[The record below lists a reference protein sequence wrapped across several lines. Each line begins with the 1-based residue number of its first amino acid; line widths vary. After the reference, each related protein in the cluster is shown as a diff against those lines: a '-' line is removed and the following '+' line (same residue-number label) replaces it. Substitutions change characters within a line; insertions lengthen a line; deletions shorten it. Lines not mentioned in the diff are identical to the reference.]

1 VSLLEVRDLSKRFET
16 PAGVVH
22 AVNGVS
28 FTLDAGQSLAIVGE
42 SGSGKSTVARCVVRL
57 LEPSSGQIL
66 FDGAEITRL
75 DRRAFR
81 RYRAQIQIVF
91 QDPSDSLNPRLK
103 VGSQVEEPLLFFT
116 RLSRAERRRRVC
128 ELFHQVQLDAALT
141 ERYPRQLSGG
151 QQQRVAIARAI
162 ATSPRLVVLDEPTSA
177 LDVSI
182 RAEILQLLSK
192 LQRELRLTYLL
203 ISHDLSALEVMGG
216 DLAVMYLG
224 RIVERAS
231 IRRIFQAPA
240 HPYTCGLLLSR
251 LVPDPHTAAPT
262 VGLIG
267 EPPSAVRLP
276 VGCALAGRCS
286 EADAGCVIKPPRL
299 LQLEQAPES
308 HLVACFHRT
317 CRE

>member
-1 VSLLEVRDLSKRFET
+1 VRDLSKRFES
-16 PAGVVH
+16 PAGVIH

-57 LEPSSGQIL
+57 LEPNSGQIV
-66 FDGAEITRL
+66 FDGTEITRL

-91 QDPSDSLNPRLK
+91 QDPADSLNPRLK

-116 RLSRAERRRRVC
+116 GLSRAERQQRV
-128 ELFHQVQLDAALT
+128 EQLFRQVQLDPSLT
-141 ERYPRQLSGG
+141 ERYARQLSGG

-182 RAEILQLLSK
+182 RAEILELLNR
-192 LQRELRLTYLL
+192 LQRELQLTYLL

-231 IRRIFQAPA
+231 TSRVFRAPS
-240 HPYTCGLLLSR
+240 HPYTRGLLQSR
-251 LVPDPHTAAPT
+251 LVPDPRAAGPRME
-262 VGLIG
+262 LIG

-276 VGCALAGRCS
+276 VGCALAGRCA
-286 EADAGCVIKPPRL
+286 EADAACTLQRPKL
-299 LQLEQAPES
+299 LQLDQAPES
-308 HLVACFHRT
+308 HLVACFHRA